1 MAAINP
7 TITITF
13 ADTGSPALTNTDVVK
28 ITASIMQ
35 ILGARTVTATHGTD
49 TIALAVT

>member
-13 ADTGSPALTNTDVVK
+13 ADTGTPVLTATEVAELTAKIMALMTGRTVAHTYGTNT
-28 ITASIMQ
+28 
-35 ILGARTVTATHGTD
+35 L
-49 TIALAVT
+49 ALAVT